1 MIQLCW
7 WLMIPVMIWPH
18 SSEASSRLTHS
29 RLRASF
35 CAIVV
40 MCSPDKAAPAILIRR
55 VVRTASRRLVVFFV
69 LVFAIRGVFEPVD
82 AAVQLVHGQLG
93 CGSVRQKLESV
104 PVSYIP
110 RPGFR

>member
-35 CAIVV
+35 CAIVW
-40 MCSPDKAAPAILIRR
+40 MWSPAKAAPAILTRR
-55 VVRTASRRLVVFFV
+55 VVRTASRRLLDFFV
-69 LVFAIRGVFEPVD
+69 LFSIRW
-82 AAVQLVHGQLG
+82 LVGLG
-93 CGSVRQKLESV
+93 DKIVNRSRSPQDFIRDTLERAGWRLR
-104 PVSYIP
+104 IP
-110 RPGFR
+110 